1 MTRIDTSKIEKRP
14 VPKTP
19 TDSAPA
25 DTVLY
30 FRGGGARVALRE
42 WNQSYLYVNVFN
54 DKNVR
59 IHVGLIPAKEDT
71 ITAADVREY
80 VDTKVN

>member
-1 MTRIDTSKIEKRP
+1 MTKIDTSKIEKRP

-19 TDSAPA
+19 TDTAPP

-42 WNQSYLYVNVFN
+42 WNDRYLYVNVFN
-54 DKNVR
+54 DKGVR
-59 IHVGLIPAKEDT
+59 IHVGLIPTEGDP
-71 ITAADVREY
+71 TAADVREY
-80 VDTKVN
+80 IDSRIA